1 MVDLSVRKGKLSL
14 KNPIMTASGTF
25 GYADEF
31 EDFIDVSR
39 LGAVVTK
46 AISLKPR
53 PGNSWNRVIEVTSG
67 MINSIGLENVGI
79 EKFISDK
86 LPVLRKKNID
96 FVVNLA
102 GSGMDEYVELA
113 RICDANKIHAVELNV
128 SCPNVK
134 SGCLEFG
141 TDARTLGELVKSVR
155 EVYNGCLIVKLTP
168 NVTRIEDIALAAQE
182 NGADAVSAINTLKGL
197 GMKLSFKN
205 GKFYREQVIG
215 GFSGM
220 AVKPVAL
227 GVVNRLKSVLDIPII
242 GLGGIASM
250 HDVLEF
256 FAVGAEAVQIGTA
269 NFTAPDI
276 SERIIDELS
285 AFMEENGFRTL
296 EELKAELRCFPPR

>member
-46 AISLKPR
+46 AISLNPR
-53 PGNSWNRVIEVTSG
+53 PGNPWNRVIEVTSG

-79 EKFISDK
+79 EKFVSEK

-113 RICDANKIHAVELNV
+113 RICEANKIHAVELNV

-155 EVYNGCLIVKLTP
+155 KVYNGSLIVKLTP

-227 GVVNRLKSVLDIPII
+227 GVVNRLKQVLEIPII

-250 HDVLEF
+250 QDVLEF
-256 FAVGAEAVQIGTA
+256 FAVGADAVQIGTA
-269 NFTAPDI
+269 NFTTPDI
-276 SERIIDELS
+276 SVRIIDELS

>member
-46 AISLKPR
+46 AISLNPR
-53 PGNSWNRVIEVTSG
+53 PGNPWNRVIEVTSG

-113 RICDANKIHAVELNV
+113 RICEANKIDAVELNV

-205 GKFYREQVIG
+205 GKFCREQVVG

-227 GVVNRLKSVLDIPII
+227 GVVNRLKQVLEIPII

-250 HDVLEF
+250 QDVLEF

-269 NFTAPDI
+269 NFTVPDI

-285 AFMEENGFRTL
+285 VFMEENGFKTL
-296 EELKAELRCFPPR
+296 DELKAELRCFPPR

>member
-1 MVDLSVRKGKLSL
+1 MVDLSVNKGKLVL

-31 EDFIDVSR
+31 EDFMNVSR

-53 PGNSWNRVIEVTSG
+53 PGNSWNRVIEVEAG

-79 EKFISDK
+79 ERFISEK
-86 LPVLRKKNID
+86 LPVLNAKNINY
-96 FVVNLA
+96 VMNLA
-102 GSGMDEYVELA
+102 GASAEEYVELA
-113 RICDANKIHAVELNV
+113 KISERNGIKAIELNV

-141 TDARTLGELVKSVR
+141 TDAKTLGELVKSVR
-155 EVYNGCLIVKLTP
+155 KEYRGCLIVKLTP
-168 NVTRIEDIALAAQE
+168 NVTRIEDIALSAQD

-197 GMKLSFKN
+197 GMKLSFRN
-205 GKFYREQVIG
+205 GKFYREQVVG
-215 GFSGM
+215 GFSGV

-227 GVVNRLKSVLDIPII
+227 GVVNRLKQVLDIPII
-242 GLGGIASM
+242 GLGGISSM
-250 HDVLEF
+250 QDVLEF

-269 NFTAPDI
+269 NFTYPNI
-276 SERIIDELS
+276 SEKIIDDLET
-285 AFMEENGFRTL
+285 FMEQNGFSCL
-296 EELKAELRCFPPR
+296 DELKERLRGE

>member
-1 MVDLSVRKGKLSL
+1 MVDLSVKRGKLLL

-31 EDFIDVSR
+31 NDFIDVSR

-46 AISLKPR
+46 AISLEPR
-53 PGNSWNRVIEVTSG
+53 SGNSWNRVIEVTSG

-86 LPVLRKKNID
+86 LPVLREKNID
-96 FVVNLA
+96 FVMNLA
-102 GSGMDEYVELA
+102 GSGMEEYVELA
-113 RICDANKIHAVELNV
+113 KICDENKIGAVELNV

-141 TDARTLGELVKSVR
+141 TDAKVLGELVKSVR

-168 NVTRIEDIALAAQE
+168 NVTRIEDIGLAAQE

-197 GMKLSFKN
+197 GMKLSYRN
-205 GKFYREQVIG
+205 GKFLREQVIG

-227 GVVNRLKSVLDIPII
+227 GVVNRLKQVLEIPII
-242 GLGGIASM
+242 GLGGIASIQ
-250 HDVLEF
+250 DVLEF
-256 FAVGAEAVQIGTA
+256 LAVGAEAVQIGTA
-269 NFTAPDI
+269 NFTTPDI
-276 SERIIDELS
+276 SERIIGELTL
-285 AFMEENGFRTL
+285 FMEENGFATL
-296 EELKAELRCFPPR
+296 EELKERLRGE

>member
-46 AISLKPR
+46 AISLNPR

-102 GSGMDEYVELA
+102 GSGMDEYVEL
-113 RICDANKIHAVELNV
+113 
-128 SCPNVK
+128 
-134 SGCLEFG
+134 
-141 TDARTLGELVKSVR
+141 R
-155 EVYNGCLIVKLTP
+155 EVV
-168 NVTRIEDIALAAQE
+168 
-182 NGADAVSAINTLKGL
+182 
-197 GMKLSFKN
+197 
-205 GKFYREQVIG
+205 
-215 GFSGM
+215 
-220 AVKPVAL
+220 
-227 GVVNRLKSVLDIPII
+227 
-242 GLGGIASM
+242 
-250 HDVLEF
+250 
-256 FAVGAEAVQIGTA
+256 
-269 NFTAPDI
+269 
-276 SERIIDELS
+276 
-285 AFMEENGFRTL
+285 
-296 EELKAELRCFPPR
+296 

>member
-1 MVDLSVRKGKLSL
+1 MVDLSVKKEKLFL

-46 AISLKPR
+46 AISLNPR

-102 GSGMDEYVELA
+102 GSGMDEYAELA
-113 RICDANKIHAVELNV
+113 RICEANKIDAVELNV

-256 FAVGAEAVQIGTA
+256 FAVGADAVQIGTA
-269 NFTAPDI
+269 NFTTPDI
-276 SERIIDELS
+276 SVRIIDELI

>member
-1 MVDLSVRKGKLSL
+1 MVDLSVSKGRLIL

-86 LPVLRKKNID
+86 LPLLRQKNIN

-102 GSGMDEYVELA
+102 GSGMEEYVELA
-113 RICDANKIHAVELNV
+113 QICERNKIGAVELNV

-141 TDARTLGELVKSVR
+141 TDPKTLGELVKSVR

-168 NVTRIEDIALAAQE
+168 NVTRIEDIGLAAQE

-227 GVVNRLKSVLDIPII
+227 GVVNRLKAVLNIPII
-242 GLGGIASM
+242 GLGGVASIQ
-250 HDVLEF
+250 DVLEF

-269 NFTAPDI
+269 NFTTPDI
-276 SERIIDELS
+276 SERIIDQLTK
-285 AFMEENGFRTL
+285 FMEENKFNTL
-296 EELKAELRCFPPR
+296 EELKKELRGE

>member
-46 AISLKPR
+46 AISLNPR

-79 EKFISDK
+79 EKFVSEK

-102 GSGMDEYVELA
+102 GSGMDEYAELA
-113 RICDANKIHAVELNV
+113 RICEANKIDAVELNV

-155 EVYNGCLIVKLTP
+155 KVYNGSLIVKLTP

-227 GVVNRLKSVLDIPII
+227 GVVNRLKQVLEIPII

-250 HDVLEF
+250 QDVLEF
-256 FAVGAEAVQIGTA
+256 FAVGADAVQIGTA
-269 NFTAPDI
+269 NFTTPDI
-276 SERIIDELS
+276 SVRIIDELS

>member
-46 AISLKPR
+46 AISLNPR
-53 PGNSWNRVIEVTSG
+53 PGNPWNRVIEVTSG

-102 GSGMDEYVELA
+102 GSGMDEYAELA
-113 RICDANKIHAVELNV
+113 RICEANKIHAVELNV

-227 GVVNRLKSVLDIPII
+227 GVVNRLKQVLEIPII

-250 HDVLEF
+250 QDVLEF
-256 FAVGAEAVQIGTA
+256 FAVGADAVQIGTA
-269 NFTAPDI
+269 NFTTPDI
-276 SERIIDELS
+276 SVRIIDELS

-296 EELKAELRCFPPR
+296 EELKERLRGE

>member
-1 MVDLSVRKGKLSL
+1 MVDLSVKKGKLVL

-31 EDFIDVSR
+31 EDFMDVSR

-53 PGNSWNRVIEVTSG
+53 PGNSWNRVIEVESG

-79 EKFISDK
+79 ERFVSEK
-86 LPVLRKKNID
+86 LSVLKAKNID
-96 FVVNLA
+96 YVMNLA
-102 GSGMDEYVELA
+102 GASEAEYVELA
-113 RICDANKIHAVELNV
+113 KISEQNGIKAIELNV

-141 TDARTLGELVKSVR
+141 TDAKTLGELVKSVR
-155 EVYNGCLIVKLTP
+155 NEYSGCLIVKLTP
-168 NVTRIEDIALAAQE
+168 NVTRIEDIAISAQE

-197 GMKLSFKN
+197 GMKLSFRN

-215 GFSGM
+215 GFSGV

-227 GVVNRLKSVLDIPII
+227 GVVNRLKQVLDIPII

-250 HDVLEF
+250 QDVLEF

-269 NFTAPDI
+269 NFTYPNI
-276 SERIIDELS
+276 SEKIIDELE
-285 AFMEENGFRTL
+285 AFMAQNGFSCL
-296 EELKAELRCFPPR
+296 DELKERLRGE

>member
-1 MVDLSVRKGKLSL
+1 MVDLSVNKGKLVL

-31 EDFIDVSR
+31 EDFMNVSK

-53 PGNSWNRVIEVTSG
+53 PGNSWNRVIEVEAG

-79 EKFISDK
+79 ERFISEK
-86 LPVLRKKNID
+86 LPVLNAKNINY
-96 FVVNLA
+96 VMNLA
-102 GSGMDEYVELA
+102 GASESEYVELA
-113 RICDANKIHAVELNV
+113 KISEQNGIRAIELNV

-141 TDARTLGELVKSVR
+141 TDAKTLGELVKSVR
-155 EVYNGCLIVKLTP
+155 NEYNGCLIVKLTP
-168 NVTRIEDIALAAQE
+168 NVTRIEDIALSAQE

-197 GMKLSFKN
+197 GMKLSFRN
-205 GKFYREQVIG
+205 GNFFREQVVG
-215 GFSGM
+215 GFSGV

-227 GVVNRLKSVLDIPII
+227 GVVNRLKQVLDIPII
-242 GLGGIASM
+242 GLGGISSM
-250 HDVLEF
+250 QDVLEF

-269 NFTAPDI
+269 NFTYPNI
-276 SERIIDELS
+276 SEKIIDDLE
-285 AFMEENGFRTL
+285 AFMEQNGFSCL
-296 EELKAELRCFPPR
+296 DELKERLRGE

>member
-46 AISLKPR
+46 AISLNPR

-79 EKFISDK
+79 EKFVSEK

-102 GSGMDEYVELA
+102 GSGIDEYVELA

-155 EVYNGCLIVKLTP
+155 KVYNGSLIVKLTP

-215 GFSGM
+215 GFSGV

-227 GVVNRLKSVLDIPII
+227 GVVNRLKQVLEIPII

-250 HDVLEF
+250 QDVLEF

-269 NFTAPDI
+269 NFTTPDI

-285 AFMEENGFRTL
+285 VFMDENGFKTL
-296 EELKAELRCFPPR
+296 DELKAELRCFTPR

>member
-25 GYADEF
+25 GYADDF

-113 RICDANKIHAVELNV
+113 RICEANKIHAVELNV

-141 TDARTLGELVKSVR
+141 TDAKTLGELVKSVR
-155 EVYNGCLIVKLTP
+155 KVYNGSLIVKLTP

-256 FAVGAEAVQIGTA
+256 FAVGADAVQIGTA
-269 NFTAPDI
+269 NFTTPDI
-276 SERIIDELS
+276 SVRIIDELS

>member
-1 MVDLSVRKGKLSL
+1 MVDLSVRKGKLFL

-79 EKFISDK
+79 EKFVSEK

-227 GVVNRLKSVLDIPII
+227 GVVNRLKQVLEIPII

-250 HDVLEF
+250 RDVLEF

-269 NFTAPDI
+269 NFTTPDI
-276 SERIIDELS
+276 SVRIIDELS

>member
-113 RICDANKIHAVELNV
+113 RICEANKIHAVELNV

-141 TDARTLGELVKSVR
+141 TDAKTLGELVKSVR
-155 EVYNGCLIVKLTP
+155 KVYNGCLIVKLTP

-227 GVVNRLKSVLDIPII
+227 GVVNRLKQVLEIPII

-250 HDVLEF
+250 RDVLEF
-256 FAVGAEAVQIGTA
+256 FAVGADAVQIGTA
-269 NFTAPDI
+269 NFTTPDI
-276 SERIIDELS
+276 SVRIIDELS

>member
-46 AISLKPR
+46 AISLNPR
-53 PGNSWNRVIEVTSG
+53 PGNPWNRVIEVTSG

-102 GSGMDEYVELA
+102 GSGMDEYAELA
-113 RICDANKIHAVELNV
+113 RICEANKIDAVELNV

-155 EVYNGCLIVKLTP
+155 KVYNGSLIVKLTP

-227 GVVNRLKSVLDIPII
+227 GVVNRLKQVLEIPII

-250 HDVLEF
+250 QDVLEF

-269 NFTAPDI
+269 NFTTPDI

-296 EELKAELRCFPPR
+296 EELKERLRGE

>member
-1 MVDLSVRKGKLSL
+1 MVDLSVKKGKLIL

-31 EDFIDVSR
+31 DDFMDVSK

-53 PGNSWNRVIEVTSG
+53 PGNSWNRVIEVEAG

-79 EKFISDK
+79 ERFISEK
-86 LPVLRKKNID
+86 IPVLNAKNINY
-96 FVVNLA
+96 VMNLA
-102 GSGMDEYVELA
+102 GASESEYVELA
-113 RICDANKIHAVELNV
+113 KLSEQNGIKAIELNV

-141 TDARTLGELVKSVR
+141 TDAKTLGGLVKSVR
-155 EVYNGCLIVKLTP
+155 NEYSGCLIVKLTP
-168 NVTRIEDIALAAQE
+168 NVTRIEDIAIAAQE

-197 GMKLSFKN
+197 GMKLSFRN
-205 GKFYREQVIG
+205 GKFFREQVVG
-215 GFSGM
+215 GFSGV

-227 GVVNRLKSVLDIPII
+227 GVVNRLKQVLNIPII

-250 HDVLEF
+250 QDVLEF
-256 FAVGAEAVQIGTA
+256 LAVGAEAVQVGTA
-269 NFTAPDI
+269 NFTYPNI
-276 SERIIDELS
+276 SEKIIDDLEV
-285 AFMEENGFRTL
+285 FMVQNGFSCL
-296 EELKAELRCFPPR
+296 EELKERLRGE

>member
-113 RICDANKIHAVELNV
+113 RICEANKIHAVELNV

-227 GVVNRLKSVLDIPII
+227 GVVNRLKQVLEIPII

-250 HDVLEF
+250 RDVLEF
-256 FAVGAEAVQIGTA
+256 FAVGADAVQIGTA
-269 NFTAPDI
+269 NFTTPDI
-276 SERIIDELS
+276 SVRIIDELS

>member
-1 MVDLSVRKGKLSL
+1 MVDLSVNKGKLVL

-31 EDFIDVSR
+31 EDFMNVSK

-53 PGNSWNRVIEVTSG
+53 PGNSWNRVIEVEAG

-79 EKFISDK
+79 ERFISEK
-86 LPVLRKKNID
+86 LPVLNSKNINY
-96 FVVNLA
+96 VMNLA
-102 GSGMDEYVELA
+102 GASEAEYVELA
-113 RICDANKIHAVELNV
+113 KISEQNGIKAIELNV

-141 TDARTLGELVKSVR
+141 TDAKTLGELVKSVR
-155 EVYNGCLIVKLTP
+155 DEYSGCLIVKLTP
-168 NVTRIEDIALAAQE
+168 NVTRIEDIALSAQE

-197 GMKLSFKN
+197 GMKLSFRN
-205 GKFYREQVIG
+205 GNFLREQVVG
-215 GFSGM
+215 GFSGV

-227 GVVNRLKSVLDIPII
+227 GVVNRLKQVLDIPII
-242 GLGGIASM
+242 GLGGISSM
-250 HDVLEF
+250 QDVLEF

-269 NFTAPDI
+269 NFTYPNI
-276 SERIIDELS
+276 SEKIIDDLEI
-285 AFMEENGFRTL
+285 FMEQNGFSCL
-296 EELKAELRCFPPR
+296 DELKERLRGE

>member
-46 AISLKPR
+46 AISLNPR

-141 TDARTLGELVKSVR
+141 TDAKTLGELVKSVR

-182 NGADAVSAINTLKGL
+182 NGADAVSAINTLR
-197 GMKLSFKN
+197 
-205 GKFYREQVIG
+205 KFYREQVIG
-215 GFSGM
+215 GFSGV

-227 GVVNRLKSVLDIPII
+227 GVVNRLKQVLEIPII

-256 FAVGAEAVQIGTA
+256 FAVGADAVQIGTA
-269 NFTAPDI
+269 NFTTPDI
-276 SERIIDELS
+276 SVRIIDELS

>member
-1 MVDLSVRKGKLSL
+1 MVDLSVKKGKLSL

-31 EDFIDVSR
+31 EDFIDVSK

-46 AISLKPR
+46 AISLSPR

-86 LPVLRKKNID
+86 LPILRAKNID

-102 GSGMDEYVELA
+102 GSGMEEYVELA
-113 RICDANKIHAVELNV
+113 KICEVNKIGAVELNV

-134 SGCLEFG
+134 AGCLEFG

-155 EVYNGCLIVKLTP
+155 EVYGGCLIVKLTP
-168 NVTRIEDIALAAQE
+168 NVTRVEDIAISAQE

-197 GMKLSFKN
+197 GMKISFKN
-205 GKFYREQVIG
+205 GRFSREQVIG

-227 GVVNRLKSVLDIPII
+227 GVVNRLKGVLDIPII

-250 HDVLEF
+250 QDVLEF

-269 NFTAPDI
+269 NFTTPDI
-276 SERIIDELS
+276 SEQIIDELT
-285 AFMEENGFRTL
+285 AFMEYNGFNTL
-296 EELKAELRCFPPR
+296 DELKERLRGV

>member
-1 MVDLSVRKGKLSL
+1 MVDLSVKKGKLIL

-31 EDFIDVSR
+31 NDFMDVSK

-53 PGNSWNRVIEVTSG
+53 PGNSWNRVIEVEAG

-79 EKFISDK
+79 ERFISEK
-86 LPVLRKKNID
+86 IPVLNAKNINY
-96 FVVNLA
+96 VMNLA
-102 GSGMDEYVELA
+102 GASEAEYVELA
-113 RICDANKIHAVELNV
+113 KLSEQNGIKAIELNV

-141 TDARTLGELVKSVR
+141 TDAKTLGELVKSVR
-155 EVYNGCLIVKLTP
+155 NEYGGCLIVKLTP
-168 NVTRIEDIALAAQE
+168 NVTRIEDIAIAAQE

-197 GMKLSFKN
+197 GMKLSFRN
-205 GKFYREQVIG
+205 GKFFREQVVG
-215 GFSGM
+215 GFSGV

-227 GVVNRLKSVLDIPII
+227 GVVNRLKQVLDIPII

-250 HDVLEF
+250 QDVLEF

-269 NFTAPDI
+269 NFTYPNI
-276 SERIIDELS
+276 SEKIIDDLEI
-285 AFMEENGFRTL
+285 FMMQNGFSCL
-296 EELKAELRCFPPR
+296 DELKERLRGE

>member
-1 MVDLSVRKGKLSL
+1 MVDLSVKKGKLIL

-31 EDFIDVSR
+31 DDFMDVSK

-53 PGNSWNRVIEVTSG
+53 PGNSWNRVIEVEAG

-79 EKFISDK
+79 ERFISEK
-86 LPVLRKKNID
+86 IPVLNAKNINY
-96 FVVNLA
+96 VMNLA
-102 GSGMDEYVELA
+102 GASESEYVELA
-113 RICDANKIHAVELNV
+113 KLSEQNGIKTIELNV

-141 TDARTLGELVKSVR
+141 TDAKTLGCLVKSVR
-155 EVYNGCLIVKLTP
+155 NEYSGCLIVKLTP
-168 NVTRIEDIALAAQE
+168 NVTRIEDIAIAAQE

-197 GMKLSFKN
+197 GMKLSFRN
-205 GKFYREQVIG
+205 GKFFREQVVG
-215 GFSGM
+215 GFSGV

-227 GVVNRLKSVLDIPII
+227 GVVNRLKQVLNIPII

-250 HDVLEF
+250 QDVLEF
-256 FAVGAEAVQIGTA
+256 LAVGAEAVQVGTA
-269 NFTAPDI
+269 NFTYPNI
-276 SERIIDELS
+276 SEKIIDDLEV
-285 AFMEENGFRTL
+285 FMVQNGFSCL
-296 EELKAELRCFPPR
+296 EELKERLRGE

>member
-46 AISLKPR
+46 AISLNPR

-102 GSGMDEYVELA
+102 GSGMDEYAELA
-113 RICDANKIHAVELNV
+113 RICEANKIDAVELNV

-141 TDARTLGELVKSVR
+141 TDAKTLGELVKSVR
-155 EVYNGCLIVKLTP
+155 KVYNGSLIVKLTP

-215 GFSGM
+215 GFSGV

-256 FAVGAEAVQIGTA
+256 FAVGADAVQIGTA

>member
-46 AISLKPR
+46 AISLNPR
-53 PGNSWNRVIEVTSG
+53 PGNPWNRVIEVTSG

-102 GSGMDEYVELA
+102 GSGMDEYAELA
-113 RICDANKIHAVELNV
+113 RICEANKIHAVELNV

-155 EVYNGCLIVKLTP
+155 KVYNGSLIVKLTP

-227 GVVNRLKSVLDIPII
+227 GVVNRLKQVLEIPII

-250 HDVLEF
+250 QDVLEF
-256 FAVGAEAVQIGTA
+256 FAVGADAVQIGTA
-269 NFTAPDI
+269 NFTTPDI
-276 SERIIDELS
+276 SVRIIDELS

>member
-1 MVDLSVRKGKLSL
+1 MVDLSVNKGKFVL

-31 EDFIDVSR
+31 EDFMNVSK

-53 PGNSWNRVIEVTSG
+53 PGNSWNRVIEVEAG

-79 EKFISDK
+79 ERFINEK
-86 LPVLRKKNID
+86 LPVLNAKNINY
-96 FVVNLA
+96 VMNLA
-102 GSGMDEYVELA
+102 GASESEYVELA
-113 RICDANKIHAVELNV
+113 KISEQNGIRAIELNV

-141 TDARTLGELVKSVR
+141 TDAKTLGELVKSVR
-155 EVYNGCLIVKLTP
+155 NEYNGCLIVKLTP
-168 NVTRIEDIALAAQE
+168 NVTRIEDIALSAQE

-197 GMKLSFKN
+197 GMKLSFRN
-205 GKFYREQVIG
+205 GKFFREQVVG
-215 GFSGM
+215 GFSGV

-227 GVVNRLKSVLDIPII
+227 GVVNRLKQVLDIPII
-242 GLGGIASM
+242 GLGGISSM
-250 HDVLEF
+250 QDVLEF

-269 NFTAPDI
+269 NFTYPNI
-276 SERIIDELS
+276 SEKIIDDLE
-285 AFMEENGFRTL
+285 AFMEQNGFSCL
-296 EELKAELRCFPPR
+296 DELKERLRGE

>member
-46 AISLKPR
+46 AISLNPR

-102 GSGMDEYVELA
+102 GSGMYEYVELA

-256 FAVGAEAVQIGTA
+256 FAVGADAVQIGTA

>member
-1 MVDLSVRKGKLSL
+1 MVDLSVRKGKLFL

-46 AISLKPR
+46 AISLNPR
-53 PGNSWNRVIEVTSG
+53 PGNPWNRVIEVTSG

-141 TDARTLGELVKSVR
+141 TDAKTLGELVKSVR
-155 EVYNGCLIVKLTP
+155 KVYNGSLIVKLTP

-215 GFSGM
+215 GFSGV

-227 GVVNRLKSVLDIPII
+227 GVVNRLKQVLEIPII

-250 HDVLEF
+250 QDVLEF
-256 FAVGAEAVQIGTA
+256 FAVGADAVQIGTA

-285 AFMEENGFRTL
+285 VFMEENGFKTL
-296 EELKAELRCFPPR
+296 DELKAELRCFPPR

>member
-1 MVDLSVRKGKLSL
+1 MVDLSVKKEKLFL

-215 GFSGM
+215 GFSGV

-256 FAVGAEAVQIGTA
+256 FAVGADAVQIGTA

>member
-1 MVDLSVRKGKLSL
+1 MVDLSVNKGKLLL

-31 EDFIDVSR
+31 EDFMDVSK

-53 PGNSWNRVIEVTSG
+53 DGNSWNRVIEVTSG
-67 MINSIGLENVGI
+67 MINSIGLENVGV
-79 EKFISDK
+79 EKFMAEK
-86 LPVLRKKNID
+86 LPVLKSKNID
-96 FVVNLA
+96 FVMNLA

-113 RICDANKIHAVELNV
+113 KICEVNKIGAIELNV

-141 TDARTLGELVKSVR
+141 TDAKVLGQLVKSVR
-155 EVYNGCLIVKLTP
+155 EQYHGCLIVKLTP
-168 NVTRIEDIALAAQE
+168 NVTRIEDIAIAAQE

-197 GMKLSFKN
+197 GMKLSFRN
-205 GKFYREQVIG
+205 GKFFREQVVG

-227 GVVNRLKSVLDIPII
+227 GVVNRLKQVLDIPII

-250 HDVLEF
+250 QDVLEF
-256 FAVGAEAVQIGTA
+256 FAVGAEAVQVGTA
-269 NFTAPDI
+269 NFTVPNI
-276 SERIIDELS
+276 SELIIDELRD
-285 AFMEENGFRTL
+285 FMTKNGFNTL
-296 EELKAELRCFPPR
+296 DELKERLRGE

>member
-46 AISLKPR
+46 AISLNPR

-102 GSGMDEYVELA
+102 GSGMYEYVELA

-256 FAVGAEAVQIGTA
+256 FAVGADAVQIGTA

-285 AFMEENGFRTL
+285 AFMEENGFKTL

>member
-46 AISLKPR
+46 AISLNPR

-215 GFSGM
+215 GFSGV

-227 GVVNRLKSVLDIPII
+227 GVVNRLKQVLEIPII

-250 HDVLEF
+250 RDVLEF

-285 AFMEENGFRTL
+285 AFMEENGFKTL

>member
-1 MVDLSVRKGKLSL
+1 MVDLSVNLGKLSL

-31 EDFIDVSR
+31 EDFMEVSR

-86 LPVLRKKNID
+86 LPVLKAKNID
-96 FVVNLA
+96 YVMNLA

-113 RICDANKIHAVELNV
+113 GICEANGIPAVELNV

-141 TDARTLGELVKSVR
+141 TDSRTLGELVKSVR
-155 EVYNGCLIVKLTP
+155 EEYNGCLIVKLTP

-227 GVVNRLKSVLDIPII
+227 GIVNRLNAVLDIPII

-250 HDVLEF
+250 QDVLEF

-269 NFTAPDI
+269 NFTTPDI
-276 SERIIDELS
+276 AERIIDELA
-285 AFMEENGFRTL
+285 AFMEENGFNTL
-296 EELKAELRCFPPR
+296 EELKERLRGE

>member
-1 MVDLSVRKGKLSL
+1 MVDLSVKRGKLIL

-31 EDFIDVSR
+31 EDFIDVSK

-79 EKFISDK
+79 EKFIAEK
-86 LPVLRKKNID
+86 LPVLREKNIN
-96 FVVNLA
+96 FVMNLA

-113 RICDANKIHAVELNV
+113 RICEANKIGAVELNV

-141 TDARTLGELVKSVR
+141 TDARTLGELVKYVR

-168 NVTRIEDIALAAQE
+168 NVTRIEDIGLAAQE

-205 GKFYREQVIG
+205 GKFSREQVIG

-227 GVVNRLKSVLDIPII
+227 GVVNRLKQVLEIPII
-242 GLGGIASM
+242 GLGGISSM
-250 HDVLEF
+250 QDVLEF

-269 NFTAPDI
+269 NFTTPDI
-276 SERIIDELS
+276 SERIIDEL
-285 AFMEENGFRTL
+285 AVFMEENGFETL
-296 EELKAELRCFPPR
+296 DELKAVLRHFPPR

>member
-1 MVDLSVRKGKLSL
+1 MVDLSVKKEKLFL

-46 AISLKPR
+46 AISLNPR
-53 PGNSWNRVIEVTSG
+53 PGNPWNRVIEVTSG

-227 GVVNRLKSVLDIPII
+227 GVVNRLKSVLDIPVI

-250 HDVLEF
+250 QDVLEF
-256 FAVGAEAVQIGTA
+256 FAVGADAVQIGTA
-269 NFTAPDI
+269 NFTTPDI
-276 SERIIDELS
+276 SVRIIDELS

-296 EELKAELRCFPPR
+296 EELKAVLRHFSPR